1 MPSEVRRLLVGGKFE
16 VCIDGDEEFIE
27 AYGMADEHKEWR
39 HKDGR
44 QAAAARGP
52 RGELPSVGDEIQAE
66 VNDDDGR
73 TRWRDAEVRRLLEG
87 GRFECCIDGDEDFN
101 EEYGM
106 ADEGTEWRLKP
117 PADASVPRAHEW
129 VKQEFVR
136 PPVPRAPDGYLDA
149 ATAGTTLQL
158 WFDSA
163 WWRATLLGRDQPS
176 EADLAVAEAEAIA
189 RATAPAAADAAGGGE
204 GGGDEGG
211 GGEEGAA
218 AAAAAPPA
226 HFLGAVARARRG
238 RAAAR
243 ASEAR
248 PSRLEVERRC
258 VEAAAECAPAIAATS
273 GGGGGPSRRQRAVAG
288 ARGMRADSRFV
299 RGG

>member
-1 MPSEVRRLLVGGKFE
+1 MTAPHSSVRIVTDSSCDLPVEVADELGIEIVPLSIRY
-16 VCIDGDEEFIE
+16 GDEEFIE

-117 PADASVPRAHEW
+117 PADLERIERYG
-129 VKQEFVR
+129 KIQ
-136 PPVPRAPDGYLDA
+136 YL
-149 ATAGTTLQL
+149 AG
-158 WFDSA
+158 
-163 WWRATLLGRDQPS
+163 R
-176 EADLAVAEAEAIA
+176 
-189 RATAPAAADAAGGGE
+189 
-204 GGGDEGG
+204 
-211 GGEEGAA
+211 
-218 AAAAAPPA
+218 
-226 HFLGAVARARRG
+226 
-238 RAAAR
+238 
-243 ASEAR
+243 
-248 PSRLEVERRC
+248 
-258 VEAAAECAPAIAATS
+258 
-273 GGGGGPSRRQRAVAG
+273 
-288 ARGMRADSRFV
+288 
-299 RGG
+299 